1 MIIIALA
8 LVLISIL
15 SASKIKDYFIL
26 LKVPGPLLPNGVLG
40 SLPEFFAS
48 PRLAGPGMSSKY
60 GPLYRIYTTNM
71 RTVVALADP
80 VLAKQLYQ
88 NESNMAHAWDQGIG
102 HFIVR
107 YIGNLN

>member
-15 SASKIKDYFIL
+15 FASRIKNFFML
-26 LKVPGPLLPNGVLG
+26 LKVPGPVLPNGILG
-40 SLPEFFAS
+40 SLPEFFAA
-48 PRLAGPGMSSKY
+48 PRQAGPSMSSKY
-60 GPLYRIYTTNM
+60 GPLYRIYTTNL
-71 RTVVALADP
+71 RIVVAVADP
-80 VLAKQLYQ
+80 VLAKELYQ

-107 YIGNLN
+107 YIGNY

>member
-15 SASKIKDYFIL
+15 FASKIKDYFIL

-40 SLPEFFAS
+40 SLPEFFAC
-48 PRLAGPGMSSKY
+48 PRLAGPDMSSKY